1 MKVYFNLIMLDHPI
15 SLYYLCV
22 LMITERLEPLWK
34 GDFSVTLMALDVLSN
49 FAHIPISTGIFCS
62 IY

>member
-1 MKVYFNLIMLDHPI
+1 MLDHPI
-15 SLYYLCV
+15 SLCYLCV

-49 FAHIPISTGIFCS
+49 FAHVPINAGIFL
-62 IY
+62 